1 MFGHGF
7 YGDWLT
13 PALDI
18 NDVTKV
24 LHALGMELNGI
35 TLRTQVEKLKAF
47 LSRQMDLVRRK

>member
-18 NDVTKV
+18 DDVTKV

-47 LSRQMDLVRRK
+47 PPGRWIS